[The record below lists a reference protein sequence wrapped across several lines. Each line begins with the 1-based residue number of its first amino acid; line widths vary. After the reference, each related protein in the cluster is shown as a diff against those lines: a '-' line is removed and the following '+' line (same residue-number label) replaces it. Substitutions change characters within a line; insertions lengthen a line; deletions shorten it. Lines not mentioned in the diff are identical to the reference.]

1 MLPGIESPVSLS
13 SEHRKE
19 WTFLKCIGHALIKF
33 PVQTKTCPVAEGIE
47 IPNRQSPSWK
57 PSLPGVL
64 SGSQEKVYARVAG
77 HPGGLK
83 KASSGSGRASREQW
97 HTRNNQESV
106 QWTSRPTYFQAEGRL
121 WEREQRPPGPR
132 GRLSRMLDVCPGAGW
147 AGEAG
152 EEAQNCPLTAIKVA
166 QGWDLGVGWGG
177 SPPACSMEGITRREG
192 VRRASPGTHPLT
204 HSWPSECQPV
214 PRSPEPLEKLLG
226 SEAWARPAR
235 STLSSPHG
243 GWARQQGKGKRQA
256 SGGWWGPG
264 DHW

>member
-152 EEAQNCPLTAIKVA
+152 EEAQNCPLMAIKVA

-177 SPPACSMEGITRREG
+177 SPPSCAA
-192 VRRASPGTHPLT
+192 RAS
-204 HSWPSECQPV
+204 S
-214 PRSPEPLEKLLG
+214 LL
-226 SEAWARPAR
+226 
-235 STLSSPHG
+235 HG
-243 GWARQQGKGKRQA
+243 GHHPPRGCAQSKSRHPPSDSLLALGVPACAEKPRAARKAAGK
-256 SGGWWGPG
+256 
-264 DHW
+264 